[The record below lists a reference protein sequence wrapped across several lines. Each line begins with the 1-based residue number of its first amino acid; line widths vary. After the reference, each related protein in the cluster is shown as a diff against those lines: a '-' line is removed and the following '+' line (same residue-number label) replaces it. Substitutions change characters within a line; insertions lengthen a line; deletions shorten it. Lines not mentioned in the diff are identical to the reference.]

1 MIGEARTNSRILEL
15 LHLPAQ
21 HSPEALREVYGM
33 ISVSCGYDNFIREP
47 GGARLESVE
56 SEAGAHSRLTFGRD
70 RIIFHEEGTR
80 TGLDHF
86 ARRVEAALRVAA
98 PKLGIPLLIA
108 RTVTQRAM
116 AQVPSGERAPGFLAR
131 TVFRI
136 GPQDLQAL
144 GRPAQVVGMRLDLPP
159 RTPQDGAHRVR
170 VETYL
175 RDPSSLFLEDI
186 ATFKVPVQS
195 LDHAQVAKE
204 LEEVDLLLN
213 DKLTAFLGS
222 LNSQ

>member
-1 MIGEARTNSRILEL
+1 VIGEASTTSRILEF

-21 HSPEALREVYGM
+21 HSPEALREVYSM
-33 ISVSCGYDNFIREP
+33 ISAACGYDNFIREP
-47 GGARLESVE
+47 GGARLESFEGE
-56 SEAGAHSRLTFGRD
+56 SGGISRLTFARD
-70 RIIFHEEGTR
+70 RITFLEERAR

-86 ARRVEAALRVAA
+86 SRRVDAALRVAA

-108 RTVTQRAM
+108 RTVTQRAF
-116 AQVPSGERAPGFLAR
+116 AQIPSGERAPGFLAR
-131 TVFRI
+131 TIFRI
-136 GPQDLQAL
+136 GAEDLGTL
-144 GRPAQVVGMRLDLPP
+144 GRPAQVVGLRLDLPS

-195 LDHAQVAKE
+195 LDLAQVTKE
-204 LEEVDLLLN
+204 LEEVD
-213 DKLTAFLGS
+213 AFLGDKLVAFLS
-222 LNSQ
+222 GLDR

>member
-1 MIGEARTNSRILEL
+1 VIGEASTTSRILEL
-15 LHLPAQ
+15 LHIPVQ
-21 HSPEALREVYGM
+21 HSPDSLREVYGM
-33 ISVSCGYDNFIREP
+33 ISVACGYDNFIREP
-47 GGARLESVE
+47 GGARLESIE
-56 SEAGAHSRLTFGRD
+56 GEAGAISRLTFTRE
-70 RIIFHEEGTR
+70 RIVFLEERSR

-86 ARRVEAALRVAA
+86 VRRVEAALRVAA

-108 RTVTQRAM
+108 RTVTQRAV
-116 AQVPSGERAPGFLAR
+116 AQIPSGERAPGFLAR
-131 TVFRI
+131 TLIRI
-136 GPQDLQAL
+136 GPEDLQAL
-144 GRPAQVVGMRLDLPP
+144 GRPAHVVGVRLDLPP

-204 LEEVDLLLN
+204 LEEVDSFLG
-213 DKLTAFLGS
+213 DKLTGFLGS
-222 LNSQ
+222 LEK